1 MAKMIKINDTLLKF
15 GYPDTVVQEY
25 EHWCIV
31 LRPEQVTLGSM
42 ILICKDDVNKFSNI
56 SNDAFQ
62 EYPFIIKV
70 IENTL
75 FDLFAYDKI
84 NYLML
89 MMVDPNVLFHVI
101 PRYSKP
107 IFFKGIT
114 FHDYGWPGIPDFA
127 NHNQVS
133 SKLFMD
139 LKGELKKF
147 FTK

>member
-1 MAKMIKINDTLLKF
+1 MNETLLKF

-25 EHWCIV
+25 KNWCIL

-56 SNDAFQ
+56 SHDAFQ

-75 FDLFAYDKI
+75 FDLFAYNKI

-89 MMVDPNVLFHVI
+89 MMVDPNVHFHII

-107 IFFKGIT
+107 ISFKGIV
-114 FHDYGWPGIPDFA
+114 FNDYGWPGIPDLS

-139 LKGELKKF
+139 LKDELKKAF
-147 FTK
+147 FK

>member
-1 MAKMIKINDTLLKF
+1 MIKINDTLLKF

-25 EHWCIV
+25 ENWCIV

-56 SNDAFQ
+56 SNNAFQ

-89 MMVDPNVLFHVI
+89 MMIDPNVHFHVI
-101 PRYSKP
+101 PRYSKS
-107 IFFKGIT
+107 ITFKGIT
-114 FHDYGWPGIPDFA
+114 FKDYGWPGIPDIA

-147 FTK
+147 ITK

>member
-1 MAKMIKINDTLLKF
+1 MIKINDTLLKF

-25 EHWCIV
+25 ENWCIV

-75 FDLFAYDKI
+75 FNLFAYDKI

-89 MMVDPNVLFHVI
+89 MMEDPTLHYHVI
-101 PRYSKP
+101 PRYKNERVVVEK
-107 IFFKGIT
+107 IYKDTG
-114 FHDYGWPGIPDFA
+114 YPGIPD
-127 NHNQVS
+127 
-133 SKLFMD
+133 
-139 LKGELKKF
+139 LKYDNNCNEDESLRIKKMIIG
-147 FTK
+147 